1 MPAPARPRRPVGV
14 LLQRLL
20 AVLALVAGLTGL
32 VACTPDEPEPSG
44 IDLVAVGGNMGAHP
58 QVTFDAPL
66 AVTETETEELI
77 TGEGT
82 VLVDGAAVMVS
93 YLAIDA
99 VTGETIEDTFSSQPE
114 VLLLTEAEAGPLY
127 DELLGRTEGS
137 RLLRVEVGT
146 ATKPNPLVLVYDIL
160 HTRAWGEEV
169 PPAAGMPVVSRSET
183 GEPTVTIPDTAP
195 PADLSVVQL
204 IRGDGAQVRSGLAV
218 TVRYTTI
225 AWSTGEVVESTWG
238 EGQAPTTVAFTGLIQ
253 GWQEGLVDETV
264 GSQVML
270 IVPPEQAFGDDTLVY
285 VIDVL
290 AVSALNGTDGAGE

>member
-1 MPAPARPRRPVGV
+1 MPAPRRPHGPGPVGMLV
-14 LLQRLL
+14 LRLL
-20 AVLALVAGLTGL
+20 AVMALLTVA
-32 VACTPDEPEPSG
+32 ACAPDEPEPTG
-44 IDLVAVGGNMGAHP
+44 IDLVSVGGNFGAHP

-66 AVTETETEELI
+66 DVTETDTEELI

-93 YLAIDA
+93 FLALDA
-99 VTGETIEDTFSSQPE
+99 VTGEVIEDTFSAQPE
-114 VLLLTEAEAGPLY
+114 VILLTEAEAGPLY
-127 DELLGRTEGS
+127 EDLLGRTEGS

-146 ATKPNPLVLVYDIL
+146 TTKPNPLVLVYDIL

-169 PPAAGMPVVSRSET
+169 PAVAGMPVVTRSQT
-183 GEPTVTIPDTAP
+183 GEPTVTIPDSAAP
-195 PADLSVVQL
+195 VDLSVVPL

-218 TVRYTTI
+218 TVRYTTV
-225 AWSTGEVVESTWG
+225 AWSTGAVVESTWG

-270 IVPPEQAFGDDTLVY
+270 VVPPEQAFGDDTLVY

-290 AVSALNGTDGAGE
+290 AVSALTGTDGAGE